1 MKNAVEC
8 INLRKRRGGFELGEL
23 TFSLPEGCIL
33 GVLGENGAGKSTLLK
48 TILGVLKKDSG
59 TVQVLSCEELGKHA
73 EIRERIG
80 FVLDPVGIPD
90 SLTAKDLN
98 SIYKDMYAKWSE
110 EDFQRILKRMDA
122 PENRAFRKLSKGEG
136 MKLAFACALAHEADL
151 LVLDEPTAGLD
162 PSARTEAV
170 NLLYEHTREE
180 GKSVI
185 LSSHITSDLEK
196 TADLILI
203 LHEGKILFNG
213 PKDELLDRYRYV
225 TGGPDDLE
233 KIDSA
238 KIKAKRTSAYNF
250 EALIETDAVNAEMES
265 RPASLEEIF
274 TAITKGVI

>member
-59 TVQVLSCEELGKHA
+59 TVQVLGCEELGKHA

-80 FVLDPVGIPD
+80 FVLDPIGIPD